1 MAIVGEYLKSKL
13 SNLIVKVTELNLNMG
28 RFSAIVIVPIATK
41 HVGKE
46 INMLNPAYFGPYTP
60 TPQELIE
67 WGETDTLTN
76 DNPNK
81 VEVDDKDVNLRLECL
96 KLASNNKNGQSK
108 DYIIRLANNYYEWIT
123 QKPLTND

>member
-1 MAIVGEYLKSKL
+1 MTIVGQYLKSKV
-13 SNLIVKVTELNLNMG
+13 SNLIVKVTELNQIMH

-46 INMLNPAYFGPYTP
+46 IHMLHPVYFEPYEP
-60 TPQELIE
+60 TQKELIE

-81 VEVDDKDVNLRLECL
+81 VEVSEKDVNLRLECL
-96 KLASNNKNGQSK
+96 KLATVHSACGALEIAK
-108 DYIIRLANNYYEWIT
+108 DYYNWIT
-123 QKPLTND
+123 TNQ